1 MPQRRA
7 ASEIKMNWPS
17 TTQVLKAAG
26 LYGDSERWFAKADA
40 NQPAEFECKNSAQRG
55 RFVDGGCNL
64 LLMGKTLGDGWKSHE
79 ACCMPFLDGYREF
92 LLRHRV
98 KLIQCAFE
106 VVHKAERV
114 VGHPDQLVELDGV
127 RAVLDLKSGGMPKTA
142 PLQLA
147 SYELAMRSMGMPRAI
162 RVGVQLTRGDF
173 KLHYFNDPREMDEF
187 IILARAWWVRAKYQG
202 VGL

>member
-1 MPQRRA
+1 
-7 ASEIKMNWPS
+7 MNWPS

-98 KLIQCAFE
+98 KLIQCAYE
-106 VVHKAERV
+106 VENKVERYR
-114 VGHPDQLVELDGV
+114 GHPDQLVELDGV
-127 RAVLDLKSGGMPKTA
+127 RATLDLKTGGFPPVT

-147 SYELAMRSMGMPRAI
+147 SYELAQRSMGMPRSI
-162 RVGVQLTRGDF
+162 RVGLQLTRGDF
-173 KLHYFNDPREMDEF
+173 KLHYFNDPRDFDEWT
-187 IILARAWWVRAKYQG
+187 ILVRAFHVKRKY
-202 VGL
+202 VAEGL